1 QQPRDLG
8 SNCCNVY
15 PTHASSLPFL
25 GCCGLAP
32 GWIWSPCT
40 CVRAC
45 VRISQ
50 PRWRSR
56 GIRLAGCLSPPAG
69 NSHVFMS
76 IALTTT
82 ISQQPLR
89 APTTIRGVPGAMVPA
104 AAMLTARPLAKFWL
118 HTPAMHMRV
127 IWLHDPHGTD
137 VGGLGRGVW
146 RRRMSRAK
154 TKLRRMS
161 VHHQACRAAE
171 GGGEAWVR
179 LGMVFVSRVV
189 AASPWLGLAMP
200 VFQSLRATSRAD
212 QTGGRRYRPEATLPC
227 SGRDGRCG

>member
-1 QQPRDLG
+1 
-8 SNCCNVY
+8 
-15 PTHASSLPFL
+15 
-25 GCCGLAP
+25 
-32 GWIWSPCT
+32 
-40 CVRAC
+40 
-45 VRISQ
+45 
-50 PRWRSR
+50 
-56 GIRLAGCLSPPAG
+56 
-69 NSHVFMS
+69 MS

-89 APTTIRGVPGAMVPA
+89 APTTIRGVPGVRHGQVVLFGGFSSCPTADPQGQAMVPA

-189 AASPWLGLAMP
+189 AASPWLGLGVVINLSAMP